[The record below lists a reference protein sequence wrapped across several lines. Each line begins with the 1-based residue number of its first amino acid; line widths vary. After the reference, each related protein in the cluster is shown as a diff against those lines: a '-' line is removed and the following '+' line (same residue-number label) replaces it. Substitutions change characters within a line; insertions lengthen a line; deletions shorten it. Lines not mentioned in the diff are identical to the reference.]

1 MRTHGAHRV
10 LKPAPGVR
18 EQKMN
23 VKAQWFAASVSSRNS
38 LREPSA
44 ARIGVGRALIDNCSS
59 EQVCASIIAHA
70 QNRGKP
76 AYVITPNA
84 QHIVLLENDRRLQAV
99 YSHADLVIPDGISLL
114 IAARLYG
121 RSLQQRIAGVDLF
134 KALCGHAAEA
144 DLHVFLLGGRPGSA
158 ERAAMALKDD
168 HPTLMCTTYCPP
180 LGFEQSA
187 DELKQTAD
195 AITSAQPDILFA
207 ALGAPKQEYWIYEH
221 GLQLSVPICIGVG
234 GSFEM
239 VAGVVPRAPLWIRN
253 LHCEW
258 LYRLCREPRRMWR
271 RYLIGNAKFARI
283 VASQCLRR
291 AFLNAFFSLAHKG
304 RFAAELHEPGLQNKR
319 GLILGLL
326 NVIPEETGESRHPDA
341 MAG

>member
-1 MRTHGAHRV
+1 
-10 LKPAPGVR
+10 
-18 EQKMN
+18 MN

-38 LREPSA
+38 LREPTT

-84 QHIVLLENDRRLQAV
+84 QHIVLLEKDRRLQDV
-99 YSHADLVIPDGISLL
+99 YAHADLVIPDGISLL

-221 GLQLSVPICIGVG
+221 GLQLSVPVCIGVG
-234 GSFEM
+234 GSFEI
-239 VAGVVPRAPLWIRN
+239 VGGVVPRAPLWTQNIG
-253 LHCEW
+253 CEW

-271 RYLIGNAKFARI
+271 RYLFGNLEFAAI
-283 VASQCLRR
+283 VLRQRLRR
-291 AFLNAFFSLAHKG
+291 TFLDTFMHYVNQD
-304 RFAAELHEPGLQNKR
+304 RFAAELTELT
-319 GLILGLL
+319 LL
-326 NVIPEETGESRHPDA
+326 PQQSLESRSSGTAREVESLTTPNL
-341 MAG
+341 

>member
-84 QHIVLLENDRRLQAV
+84 QHIVLLEKERSLQTI
-99 YSHADLVIPDGISLL
+99 YDHADLVIPDGISLL

-121 RSLQQRIAGVDLF
+121 RSLQQRVAGVDIF
-134 KALCGHAAEA
+134 KVLCG
-144 DLHVFLLGGRPGSA
+144 L
-158 ERAAMALKDD
+158 
-168 HPTLMCTTYCPP
+168 
-180 LGFEQSA
+180 
-187 DELKQTAD
+187 
-195 AITSAQPDILFA
+195 SAQN
-207 ALGAPKQEYWIYEH
+207 
-221 GLQLSVPICIGVG
+221 GLRV
-234 GSFEM
+234 
-239 VAGVVPRAPLWIRN
+239 
-253 LHCEW
+253 
-258 LYRLCREPRRMWR
+258 
-271 RYLIGNAKFARI
+271 
-283 VASQCLRR
+283 
-291 AFLNAFFSLAHKG
+291 
-304 RFAAELHEPGLQNKR
+304 
-319 GLILGLL
+319 
-326 NVIPEETGESRHPDA
+326 
-341 MAG
+341 